1 MVHTTR
7 RIDRARIGLNPTRH
21 AVDRPLDGRH
31 SSLSVAMDAMLDAST
46 SAEMSST
53 IDLVD
58 LIDPRGVECLNALRD
73 TDWTKALTRGER
85 DVETLT
91 LCTDDDEELIVRVE
105 FVKNVRVRRVR
116 VCGVKDEVK
125 RADASAP
132 KEIRVF
138 VNAATP
144 VSFENARRKKP
155 TQTIDCEKD
164 LDEDGFV
171 DVDAASAFENVRT
184 MTFFVSENVDGTTRT
199 ELARLEIRGAPA
211 DEADVRELK
220 KS

>member
-1 MVHTTR
+1 
-7 RIDRARIGLNPTRH
+7 
-21 AVDRPLDGRH
+21 
-31 SSLSVAMDAMLDAST
+31 MDAVMDAST
-46 SAEMSST
+46 STAISST

-85 DVETLT
+85 DEDTLT

-105 FVKNVRVRRVR
+105 FVKNVRVRKVR
-116 VCGVKDEVK
+116 VCGARDGIG

-144 VSFENARRKKP
+144 VSFENARKKKP
-155 TQTIDCEKD
+155 AQTIDCEKD

-171 DVDAASAFENVRT
+171 DVDAMRTFENVRT

-199 ELARLEIRGAPA
+199 ELARLEAHGAPA
-211 DEADVRELK
+211 DEANVSELK

>member
-1 MVHTTR
+1 
-7 RIDRARIGLNPTRH
+7 
-21 AVDRPLDGRH
+21 
-31 SSLSVAMDAMLDAST
+31 MDAMLDAST

-132 KEIRVF
+132 KRF
-138 VNAATP
+138 ASSSTATP
-144 VSFENARRKKP
+144 VSFESEAKE
-155 TQTIDCEKD
+155 T
-164 LDEDGFV
+164 
-171 DVDAASAFENVRT
+171 DA
-184 MTFFVSENVDGTTRT
+184 DD
-199 ELARLEIRGAPA
+199 RL
-211 DEADVRELK
+211 
-220 KS
+220 

>member
-1 MVHTTR
+1 
-7 RIDRARIGLNPTRH
+7 
-21 AVDRPLDGRH
+21 
-31 SSLSVAMDAMLDAST
+31 MDAMLDAST
-46 SAEMSST
+46 STEISTT

-73 TDWTKALTRGER
+73 TDWTKALARGER

-116 VCGVKDEVK
+116 VCGVRDEVK
-125 RADASAP
+125 AADASAP

-155 TQTIDCEKD
+155 TQTIDCVKD

-171 DVDAASAFENVRT
+171 DLDAASAFENVRT
-184 MTFFVSENVDGTTRT
+184 MNQPGKKRRVGKKIGRKPSWKKAIV
-199 ELARLEIRGAPA
+199 ELAPGNTIEYFEG
-211 DEADVRELK
+211 V
-220 KS
+220 